1 MRELFITNLIT
12 PRDSGTL
19 DRYFNDVKK
28 FSRISKKE
36 EEELARRIAT
46 GDKIAISHLVNA
58 NLRFVI
64 SVAKQYQIESIPLCD
79 LINEGNIGLI
89 KAAKKF
95 DSTRGFKFIT
105 FAVWWVRQAIMTA
118 IEEQSVPFHLP
129 AEHVAFRKKY
139 TRAISKLEHEYG
151 RAPLIE
157 ELAEHLNVPLDKV
170 ITMIKSSS
178 VKISLDH
185 PLASLENTTLLDLL
199 HLNDNPADEILTKKS
214 VAAEIESALT
224 ILSSREQEIIKLYYG
239 LNSSLPVRLD
249 DIAIRFGLSVEH
261 TRRLKDQSL
270 LKLKQSSYGEILQSC
285 LAN

>member
-1 MRELFITNLIT
+1 MRELFITNSIT
-12 PRDSGTL
+12 NRDSGSL
-19 DRYFNDVKK
+19 DRYFSDVKK
-28 FSRISKKE
+28 FGRISKQE
-36 EEELARRIAT
+36 EEELALRIAS
-46 GDKIAISHLVNA
+46 GDIIAIDQLVSA

-89 KAAKKF
+89 KAATRF

-105 FAVWWVRQAIMTA
+105 FAVWWVRQAIMAA
-118 IEEQSVPFHLP
+118 IEEQSILFHVP
-129 AEHVAFRKKY
+129 AEHVAFKKKY

-157 ELAEHLNVPLDKV
+157 ELAEYLKVPLDKV

-178 VKISLDH
+178 VKISLDQ

-199 HLNDNPADEILTKKS
+199 HLNDNYADEIITKASIAK
-214 VAAEIESALT
+214 EIEFALT
-224 ILSSREQEIIKLYYG
+224 ILTPREQDILKLYYG
-239 LNSSLPVRLD
+239 LNASLPVRLEE
-249 DIAIRFGLSVEH
+249 IALKLGLSVEH

-270 LKLKQSSYGEILQSC
+270 MKLKQSSYAEILQSC